1 MTHTIEVSISA
12 DYPDGVRHRSSVSV
26 SGDGSL
32 DHAIDT
38 FRAALVAA
46 GFAASV
52 AERLDVLA
60 DGEVSDRTP

>member
-1 MTHTIEVSISA
+1 MTHTIEVAYAA
-12 DYPDGVRHRSSVSV
+12 DYPDGVRHLSRVSV

-32 DHAIDT
+32 DHALDT

-60 DGEVSDRTP
+60 DDDQAER